1 MFTRVKNSKGFTLIE
16 LMIVV
21 AIVGIL
27 AAIAIPN
34 FLTYQ
39 AKAKT
44 SEARTNLGAIFTSMT
59 TYKAEQATDTF
70 VGGNFFTASWQPAG
84 SSIYTY
90 YVDTVGGNCNV
101 VAVPINPAA
110 DFLAACGV
118 VNPTAAGQVASA
130 AAAPCATVANTATV
144 GAVPATFVAR
154 AIGNVDNDVVLDC
167 WSINQL
173 RVLAHTIPDV

>member
-1 MFTRVKNSKGFTLIE
+1 MFKMIKNKKGFTLIE

-44 SEARTNLGAIFTSMT
+44 AEARTNLGAIFTSMT
-59 TYKAEQATDTF
+59 AYKAERPTDTF

-90 YVDTVGGNCNV
+90 YVDTVAAVCN
-101 VAVPINPAA
+101 APGVPINPVA
-110 DFLAACGV
+110 DFLLPCGV
-118 VNPTAAGQVASA
+118 VNPTATGQVNSPAV
-130 AAAPCATVANTATV
+130 APCAPFANTATA
-144 GAVPATFVAR
+144 GILPAAFVAF
-154 AIGNVDNDVVLDC
+154 AIGNVDSDAVLDC
-167 WSINQL
+167 WSMNQARAL
-173 RVLAHTIPDV
+173 IHARPDV